1 MNRAFSRI
9 TLLAAVLL
17 LVVPVA
23 TAEQLSEEEF
33 SIELPSLCGAAQMQ
47 KQQVDAPSGPIDV
60 VTYVARG
67 EDGSACIVT
76 YSELSGPI
84 TDAEGTIDSG
94 RDSLLQQLNV
104 QLERENQIDVNG
116 FEGRS
121 FLFTTAEPRPV
132 FGRADM
138 VVAADRLY
146 QVIYIGYTPDSR
158 DVVESSTLF
167 GSLTIDAPEAE
178 EEMARVPEDAA
189 AQAETSADNSL

>member
-1 MNRAFSRI
+1 MI
-9 TLLAAVLL
+9 LAAVVL

-23 TAEQLSEEEF
+23 TAEKLSEEEF
-33 SIELPSLCGAAQMQ
+33 SIELPSLCGQAQMQ

-84 TDAEGTIDSG
+84 TDAAATIDSG
-94 RDSLLQQLNV
+94 RDSLLTQLNV
-104 QLERENQIDVNG
+104 QLERESHIDVNG

-121 FLFTTAEPRPV
+121 FQFSTSDPRPV

-138 VVAADRLY
+138 VVADDRLY
-146 QVIYIGYTPDSR
+146 QVIYIGYTTDAR
-158 DVVESSTLF
+158 NAVEASTLF
-167 GSLTIDAPEAE
+167 GSLDIEAPEAQ
-178 EEMARVPEDAA
+178 EMADVPDAA
-189 AQAETSADNSL
+189 VPIDTNADSSL